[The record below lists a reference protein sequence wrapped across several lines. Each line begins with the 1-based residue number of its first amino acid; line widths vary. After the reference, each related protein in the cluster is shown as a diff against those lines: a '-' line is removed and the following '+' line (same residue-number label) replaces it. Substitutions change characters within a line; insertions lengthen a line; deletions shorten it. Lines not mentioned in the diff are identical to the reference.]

1 MDLRLSRRT
10 ALGAVLATP
19 LALPHV
25 ANAQA
30 RPTVRFA
37 FDWILNGPY
46 AFGMAGERQ
55 GFFREAGIDITIQR
69 GFGSARVPLDMSA
82 GTFDIAMADPTPV
95 LRFMSQNPNNDLIA
109 VALLWDQA
117 PTAVTVRADGPITS
131 VAQLAGRTLA
141 APEFDGGRQVFP
153 AFAAVNNIPLS
164 SINWMS
170 VAPELRETMLVQRR
184 ADGIT
189 GFVTSTALSL
199 RALGMDL
206 PAQRIFRYREH
217 GLDFFYGSVLLTT
230 RSYVER
236 NPDAVRAVTHG
247 MIRSLRWAF
256 ANRAAAIEALRAR
269 EPLTDVAIETI
280 RQDMAMREL
289 VDSPNVRRLGLGVIE
304 APRFA
309 RQIEA
314 VKMAFNLGDMPT
326 PDRFYTDRFLPP
338 AAERQLPAVS

>member
-1 MDLRLSRRT
+1 MTIRLTRRT
-10 ALGAVLATP
+10 ALGALA
-19 LALPHV
+19 ALPIAAPAVH
-25 ANAQA
+25 AQQ

-37 FDWILNGPY
+37 YDWILNGPY
-46 AFGMAGERQ
+46 AFGIAGERQ
-55 GFFREAGIDITIQR
+55 GFFRELGIDITIQR

-109 VALLWDQA
+109 VGLLWDQA
-117 PTAVTVRADGPITS
+117 PTSVTVRADGPITQVS
-131 VAQLAGRTLA
+131 QLAGRTLA

-153 AFAAVNNIPLS
+153 AFAAVNNIPLQ

-199 RALGMDL
+199 RALGMDF

-230 RSYVER
+230 RAYAER

-247 MIRSLRWAF
+247 MLRSMRWAF
-256 ANRAAAIEALRAR
+256 ANRAEAIQALRAR
-269 EPLTDVAIETI
+269 EALTDVAIETI
-280 RQDMAMREL
+280 RQEMAFNEL
-289 VDSPNVRRLGLGVIE
+289 VDSPNVRRLGLGVMEE
-304 APRFA
+304 ARFN
-309 RQIEA
+309 RQVEA
-314 VKMAFNLGDMPT
+314 VKMAFNLGDMPSFQ
-326 PDRFYTDRFLPP
+326 RFYTDRFLPGS
-338 AAERQLPAVS
+338 AERALA

>member
-1 MDLRLSRRT
+1 MSFLVSRR
-10 ALGAVLATP
+10 AAVLGGVSAAVLAAP
-19 LALPHV
+19 SV
-25 ANAQA
+25 RAQQ
-30 RPTVRFA
+30 RPQVRFA

-46 AFGMAGERQ
+46 AFGIAGERM
-55 GFFREAGIDITIQR
+55 GFFREGGIDISITR

-95 LRFMSQNPNNDLIA
+95 LRFMSQNPNNDLVA

-117 PTAVTVRADGPITS
+117 PTAVTVRADGNIRA
-131 VAQLAGRTLA
+131 VADLAGKTLA

-153 AFAAVNNIPLS
+153 AFAAVNNIPLNT
-164 SINWMS
+164 INWMS

-206 PAQRIFRYREH
+206 PAQRIFRYREN

-230 RSYVER
+230 RAYAER

-247 MIRSLRWAF
+247 MLRSLRWAH
-256 ANRAAAIEALRAR
+256 ANRAEAINHLRAR
-269 EPLTDVAIETI
+269 EPLTDVAIETV
-280 RQDMAMREL
+280 RQEMAMAEL
-289 VDSPNVRRLGLGVIE
+289 VDSPNVRRLGLGVMEE
-304 APRFA
+304 ARFN
-309 RQIEA
+309 RQVEA
-314 VKMAFNLGDMPT
+314 VKMAFNLGDMPSFG
-326 PDRFYTDRFLPP
+326 RFYTDRFLPGS
-338 AAERQLPAVS
+338 AERALA